1 MAKKIK
7 KEEKSEKE
15 ILEEIN
21 SKLNKLIGLV
31 AVSTIKE
38 QKKKIPILKNLGFTI
53 EETVALTGLTI
64 DIVKKERGKLK
75 KK

>member
-53 EETVALTGLTI
+53 EETAALTGLTI

>member
-1 MAKKIK
+1 MTSKQKTQAKSSEELLQEIIGKLDKI
-7 KEEKSEKE
+7 
-15 ILEEIN
+15 LGV
-21 SKLNKLIGLV
+21 L

-53 EETVALTGLTI
+53 EETAALTGLTI